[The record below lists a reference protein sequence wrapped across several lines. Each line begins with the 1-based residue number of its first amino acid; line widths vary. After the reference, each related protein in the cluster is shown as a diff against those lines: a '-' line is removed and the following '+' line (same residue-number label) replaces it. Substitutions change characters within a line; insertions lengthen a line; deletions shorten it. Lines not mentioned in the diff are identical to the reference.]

1 MTDANYTPPTAAVE
15 DQPAP
20 RAGVRRQGL
29 AILVAFVLDV
39 VGTEVL
45 SAALSV
51 TYFALL
57 GGQLGGQRG
66 GQLGG
71 QPNGSA
77 VARFQDLVSSYDNPW
92 GIAQFIIGS
101 GMSIIGGYL
110 CARIARRVEWRAIGW
125 LCVVHLGY
133 ALYRGS
139 PAQWEWWESNAIT
152 LGSVLIGAALL
163 RRSLRRAASSV
174 AAPAGASA

>member
-1 MTDANYTPPTAAVE
+1 MTDANYTPPTAVVE
-15 DQPAP
+15 DRPAP
-20 RAGVRRQGL
+20 PASVRKQGL
-29 AILVAFVLDV
+29 AILAAFAIDV
-39 VGTEVL
+39 IGTEVL
-45 SAALSV
+45 TTALSV

-57 GGQLGGQRG
+57 GGQL
-66 GQLGG
+66 
-71 QPNGSA
+71 NNNA

-92 GIAQFIIGS
+92 GVAQFIIGS

-110 CARIARRVEWRAIGW
+110 CARIARRVDWRAIGW

-163 RRSLRRAASSV
+163 RNLLRRSLRQSLRRASGS
-174 AAPAGASA
+174 APATGTNA